1 VTSARVAWPR
11 AAILFGLGYF
21 LIDPTW
27 PMAIVLFP
35 VFTAVPA
42 LLIALVA
49 AVALSKVGERG
60 SSGSTRI

>member
-35 VFTAVPA
+35 VFRRYP
-42 LLIALVA
+42 
-49 AVALSKVGERG
+49 RF
-60 SSGSTRI
+60 SSRSWRQLRFQK